1 MRRQRLMRAV
11 VWVVVAGMVLSLVAA
26 LVPLLR

>member
-11 VWVVVAGMVLSLVAA
+11 VWVVVAGMVLSLVAT

>member
-1 MRRQRLMRAV
+1 MRSQRLMRAV
-11 VWVVVAGMVLSLVAA
+11 VWVVVAGMVLSLVAT